1 MKKLY
6 TIALAAAAT
15 LTASAAL
22 PEFTAD
28 ANRIGTAQPLK
39 DNVVKT
45 TNFHSKTINKLQKV
59 AELDGSPLKPLNLQ
73 EDGTYSIEGLYKME
87 IGDWYS
93 QTNLGE
99 VTIDVEI
106 NWDEK
111 DRLWIYELGDNN
123 DEEYPWMWPTDILV
137 SDYNAETHMLT
148 FAGIAFGQ
156 ASDGG
161 YLTFFPSVYQDGSL
175 KFKNSLE
182 VPFDPATGTID
193 FSSGIAG
200 TDYGFI
206 WPQFLDA
213 DYTTPTGSFY
223 GCTDVYGAEQ
233 VGDAQLPEPPAPLDE
248 YQYGQWNVVKAPA
261 VFVDAY
267 FTHLFTMDGETT
279 LNPQEFPYEVE
290 LHQDVTNPNRFRLWK
305 PFTNENYLLTELNET
320 EYEGQIVFDITDP
333 EHVVIEAGMPGG
345 FNDGED
351 EYYLYG
357 LLGWQIYGFG
367 SDYDPAQYWDLIID
381 FMIKNGQGF
390 ETYDAATR
398 TITIEKPRFGIND
411 CEKAYSWTNQP
422 CSATITLPEDLSTD
436 GLFQSSVNNISV
448 DENANAPVYFYNL
461 QGVRVN
467 NPAAGS
473 IVIRTQGNKATKV
486 LVK

>member
-1 MKKLY
+1 MKQLY

-106 NWDEK
+106 NWEDG
-111 DRLWIYELGDNN
+111 DLMIYELGDNN
-123 DEEYPWMWPTDILV
+123 DPDYPWMWPTDIYV
-137 SDYNAETHMLT
+137 SDYNAETNILK
-148 FAGIAFGQ
+148 FGGVGYGKAG
-156 ASDGG
+156 DGM
-161 YLTFFPSVYQDGSL
+161 YAAFFPSVFDGQL
-175 KFKNSLE
+175 KIMNSLE

-193 FSSGIAG
+193 FSSGIPG

-206 WPQFLDA
+206 WPQFSDA
-213 DYTTPTGSFY
+213 NYTTPTGSFY

-233 VGDAQLPEPPAPLDE
+233 VGDAELPEPPAPLDE

-267 FTHLFTMDGETT
+267 FSQLFSLGGEAI
-279 LNPQEFPYEVE
+279 NPQDFPLEVE
-290 LHQDVTNPNRFRLWK
+290 LHQDATNPNRFRLWK
-305 PFTNENYLLTELNET
+305 PFTNENHFLSDPELNPT

-333 EHVVIEAGMPGG
+333 EHVLIEAGMPAG
-345 FNDGED
+345 FNDGEN

-367 SDYDPAQYWDLIID
+367 TKYDPVQHWDLIID
-381 FMIKNGQGF
+381 FMIENGQGF

-398 TITIEKPRFGIND
+398 TITIEKPYFGMGD
-411 CEKAYSWTNQP
+411 CEKAYSWREQP

-473 IVIRTQGNKATKV
+473 IVIRTQGNKASKV